1 MKTKEF
7 IKSVEALG
15 FQTHVSGKKIK
26 VCDGMRGYD
35 FDDPMFIITPDFPE
49 VYIPS
54 EFYMLS
60 IERFNV
66 LKLIIE
72 YLDTPNSE
80 REEEKFAN
88 TPPEERSNEKIYNVI
103 LPLDGAIRR
112 TRYLQRIIGLG
123 ITDFRFDNSS
133 HGFVKSNP
141 ELYAF
146 TEQEIKDIDERYLA
160 FKVEVTP
167 E

>member
-15 FQTHVSGKKIK
+15 FQTHVREKEIR
-26 VCDGMRGYD
+26 VCDEMRGYGID
-35 FDDPMFIITPDFPE
+35 SPMFILTSDLPE
-49 VYIPS
+49 VYVPN
-54 EFYMLS
+54 EFYISSL
-60 IERFNV
+60 ERRGV
-66 LKLIIE
+66 LKLIVE

-80 REEEKFAN
+80 REEEKKYRVKFPN
-88 TPPEERSNEKIYNVI
+88 IKRSGLPIILTKVNWDGSGYTTMDWPCESYVEKHPE
-103 LPLDGAIRR
+103 
-112 TRYLQRIIGLG
+112 Q
-123 ITDFRFDNSS
+123 F
-133 HGFVKSNP
+133 
-141 ELYAF
+141 AF